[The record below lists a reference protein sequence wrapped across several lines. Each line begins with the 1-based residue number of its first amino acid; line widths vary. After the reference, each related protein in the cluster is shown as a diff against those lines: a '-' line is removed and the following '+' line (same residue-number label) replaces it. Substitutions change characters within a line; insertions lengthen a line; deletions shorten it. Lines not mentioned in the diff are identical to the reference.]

1 MAFVHFFKNLD
12 NSFTNDIALDIG
24 TSTTLIYEAGR
35 GIVLREPSVIAID
48 TESKK
53 CFAVGSPAKKMLGRT
68 PGEIK
73 VVRPIKDGVII
84 DFEMEELMLRTFINM
99 IRGKRFFKRPSMIV
113 SVHSA
118 ITEVEKK
125 ALSDSAEDVG
135 AKNVHLV
142 SESIAA
148 AIGAGLLVQEP
159 INYMIISIGGG
170 LTEIAVISR
179 FGIVTQNSI
188 RIAGDEM
195 DDAIIKYVKNNYN
208 MMVGEQTAEEV
219 KIKAGKTIPTIED
232 NEIEVKGR
240 DLTSGLPKT
249 IRLSNKEVRDAIRKS
264 ILNIVEA
271 VHLTLE
277 KIPTEVIP
285 NVLEN
290 GIYMTGGC
298 SLIRGIDLLISEETN
313 LPVTVV
319 KNAQESVVLGAG
331 KILENTEKYKKVI
344 FNMKKQ

>member
-1 MAFVHFFKNLD
+1 MAFMDFFTNLD
-12 NSFTNDIALDIG
+12 NSLTNDVALDIG

-48 TESKK
+48 NESKK
-53 CFAVGSPAKKMLGRT
+53 CLAVGSSAKKMLGRT
-68 PGEIK
+68 PEEIK
-73 VVRPIKDGVII
+73 AVRPIKDGVII
-84 DFEMEELMLRTFINM
+84 DFEMEELMLRMFINM
-99 IRGKRFFKRPSMIV
+99 IRRKRFFKRPSIVV

-125 ALSDSAEDVG
+125 ALSDSAKDVG

-142 SESIAA
+142 SESVAA
-148 AIGAGLLVQEP
+148 AIGAGLPVLEP
-159 INYMIISIGGG
+159 INYMIINIGGG

-179 FGIVTQNSI
+179 FEIVMQNSI

-195 DDAIIKYVKNNYN
+195 DDAIIQYVRNNYN
-208 MMVGEQTAEEV
+208 IMVGEQTAEEV
-219 KIKAGKTIPTIED
+219 KIKAGKIIPTIKN

-240 DLTSGLPKT
+240 DLASGLPKT
-249 IRLSNKEVRDAIRKS
+249 IKLLNKEVRDAIRKPV
-264 ILNIVEA
+264 LNIVEA

-277 KIPTEVIP
+277 KIPKELFP
-285 NVLEN
+285 NVLKN

-298 SLIRGIDLLISEETN
+298 SLIRGIDLLIREETN
-313 LPVTVV
+313 LPVMVA

-344 FNMKKQ
+344 FNRKNN